1 MGSDKL
7 NAIRRKPPTF
17 EFSRRSKKNGRRS
30 MAIEYTLIA
39 LLLTFAVLQAFFA
52 VGLKAI

>member
-1 MGSDKL
+1 M
-7 NAIRRKPPTF
+7 NAFSRKRPTF
-17 EFSRRSKKNGRRS
+17 EFSRRLIKNGHRS

-39 LLLTFAVLQAFFA
+39 LLLTFAALQAFIA